1 MYYTMY
7 SNDAEYRQYFRKI
20 TGMREQVFHHEPGHV
35 DLNEGIPEDMDETTL
50 DEYMYDEDAV
60 TKTFDRIYQA
70 TKDNAQFQELY
81 DLAAAQMIS
90 MDREIGLAILMTY
103 DYLWLFNECVEK
115 HSEHREFDKQFNKL
129 VGLLKPDRG

>member
-1 MYYTMY
+1 MY

-20 TGMREQVFHHEPGHV
+20 TGMRDRVFHRDPDHV

-103 DYLWLFNECVEK
+103 DYLWLFNECVVEY
-115 HSEHREFDKQFNKL
+115 SEHREFDEQFNQL
-129 VGLLKPDRG
+129 VGLLKPNRG

>member
-7 SNDAEYRQYFRKI
+7 SDDAEYRQYFRKI
-20 TGMREQVFHHEPGHV
+20 TGMREQMFHHEPGHV
-35 DLNEGIPEDMDETTL
+35 DLNEAIPEDMDETTL

-81 DLAAAQMIS
+81 DL
-90 MDREIGLAILMTY
+90 
-103 DYLWLFNECVEK
+103 WLFNACVDEY
-115 HSEHREFDKQFNKL
+115 SEHREFNAQFNQL

>member
-1 MYYTMY
+1 MY
-7 SNDAEYRQYFRKI
+7 STDVEYRQYFRKI
-20 TGMREQVFHHEPGHV
+20 TEMREQVFHREPDHV

-60 TKTFDRIYQA
+60 TKTFDRIYQV
-70 TKDNAQFQELY
+70 TKDNVQFQELY

-103 DYLWLFNECVEK
+103 DYLWLFNACVVEY
-115 HSEHREFDKQFNKL
+115 SEHREFDAQFNQL